1 MDEDH
6 ALGLALLTF
15 LLLCC
20 ICTLGNAYRLT
31 IRQDAVYEEL
41 VDVV

>member
-6 ALGLALLTF
+6 ALGLALLIF

-20 ICTLGNAYRLT
+20 ICSLGTAYRTT
-31 IRQDAVYEEL
+31 IRQDVVYEEL
-41 VDVV
+41 IDVV